1 MTDSIR
7 RVVVTGLGLVSPVG
21 SLVEKA
27 WNNIKDG
34 VSGIRKIDSFD
45 ASSFSV
51 QISGSIT
58 DFNADDY
65 ISPKEQRKMDT
76 FIHYGIGASVMAIED
91 SGLEI
96 NESNADKI

>member
-21 SLVEKA
+21 SLEKHGTILKTGSA
-27 WNNIKDG
+27 ELG
-34 VSGIRKIDSFD
+34 KIDSFD

-58 DFNADDY
+58 DFTADDY

-76 FIHYGIGASVMAIED
+76 FIH
-91 SGLEI
+91 
-96 NESNADKI
+96 

>member
-27 WNNIKDG
+27 WNNIKNG

-58 DFNADDY
+58 DFNASSLSC
-65 ISPKEQRKMDT
+65 I
-76 FIHYGIGASVMAIED
+76 
-91 SGLEI
+91 EI
-96 NESNADKI
+96 NFSEAIRFKT

>member
-45 ASSFSV
+45 ASSFS
-51 QISGSIT
+51 SSN
-58 DFNADDY
+58 FW
-65 ISPKEQRKMDT
+65 
-76 FIHYGIGASVMAIED
+76 
-91 SGLEI
+91 I
-96 NESNADKI
+96 NNRF